1 MNIYGDKSRMGE
13 TAAVMQSKRGSPLTR
28 ARWPS
33 GRRVKPCKPHPASK
47 EVRRRIGGAKDDAW
61 AGKER
66 WLTSL
71 TTLGESG
78 NSSRRTHG
86 WYRGPAAPSTRVC
99 TGKGSVVVEGL
110 LPMATTKFKGWLGHR
125 KVKRRPEEP
134 LSIRQEKDMTR
145 VIFCSSKGYEV
156 TGHACVGG
164 LQRSDEHQ
172 S

>member
-1 MNIYGDKSRMGE
+1 MKTSRMGE

-28 ARWPS
+28 ARRPS
-33 GRRVKPCKPHPASK
+33 GCRVKPCKPHPASK

-61 AGKER
+61 VGNER

-71 TTLGESG
+71 VRPKGPPG
-78 NSSRRTHG
+78 NSSRRTRG
-86 WYRGPAAPSTRVC
+86 WYRGPAEPNTRVC

-110 LPMATTKFKGWLGHR
+110 LPMATMKFKGWLGHR
-125 KVKRRPEEP
+125 KVKQRPEEP

-164 LQRSDEHQ
+164 LQRSKEHR